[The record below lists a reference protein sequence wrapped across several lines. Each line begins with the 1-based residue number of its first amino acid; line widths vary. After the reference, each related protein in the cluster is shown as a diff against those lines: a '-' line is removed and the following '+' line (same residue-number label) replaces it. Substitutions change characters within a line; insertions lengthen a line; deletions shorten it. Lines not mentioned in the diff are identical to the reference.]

1 MDYQQIEVIV
11 ITIVIYKQYE
21 DITMNNEEKVKA
33 LLAAGKSSED
43 IVKFLVMNDDY
54 RTGPEARTALETFMN
69 DAGLVQTKKVPMSEQ
84 YKTWYTA
91 LSRSDKMAC
100 TKQSLHAQ
108 AVSIGMSEKSADWYA
123 RVYLLAG
130 TLALEMSAPEM
141 SAPEMSAPEMS
152 APAVDIYDNLAEAVM
167 HQVPADKAY
176 YIDERGKQRWYAD
189 EVLAVEMSMPVVD
202 SWSDDYVPVLAP
214 ELERPTTVS
223 DDGLNCEDFTPAD
236 GEPATTLE
244 EYLESLHDA
253 EYEALTIAKRKA
265 FDKKATARF
274 NQ

>member
-1 MDYQQIEVIV
+1 
-11 ITIVIYKQYE
+11 
-21 DITMNNEEKVKA
+21 MNNQEKVKA
-33 LLAAGKSSED
+33 LLASGKSSED

-54 RTGPEARTALETFMN
+54 RTGPEARTALEAFMTE
-69 DAGLVQTKKVPMSEQ
+69 AGLVQTKKVPMSEQ
-84 YKTWYTA
+84 YKSWYTA

-130 TLALEMSAPEM
+130 TLALEMSMPSEDALDEAM
-141 SAPEMSAPEMS
+141 ADDAN
-152 APAVDIYDNLAEAVM
+152 YDTV
-167 HQVPADKAY
+167 
-176 YIDERGKQRWYAD
+176 
-189 EVLAVEMSMPVVD
+189 
-202 SWSDDYVPVLAP
+202 DDYNDN
-214 ELERPTTVS
+214 S
-223 DDGLNCEDFTPAD
+223 GQPAS
-236 GEPATTLE
+236 TLE